1 MYDLAIPGQVI
12 VTSTKSTFN
21 SITINWQPLLDE
33 NDEDYEVRIKFSYKN
48 RLHGTTEGV
57 HKVLGLWWT
66 LGNLRSG
73 LVVQVELS
81 AFNKMGLAGP
91 ITNVHA
97 QTRCLG

>member
-21 SITINWQPLLDE
+21 SITINWLPLLDE

-48 RLHGTTEGV
+48 RVHGTTEGV
-57 HKVLGLWWT
+57 HKVVGLWWT

-73 LVVQVELS
+73 LVVLF
-81 AFNKMGLAGP
+81 ALRALNKMGLAGP
-91 ITNVHA
+91 IATVRS

>member
-1 MYDLAIPGQVI
+1 MII
-12 VTSTKSTFN
+12 TSTTYTFN

-33 NDEDYEVRIKFSYKN
+33 NDEDYEVKIKFSYKN

-91 ITNVHA
+91 ITNVQA